1 MDPTLGPEQGDEKSV
16 WDRPVS
22 PVPTPSGVSQ
32 GWVSR
37 LVARYREGGG
47 SVRAAVAAVREPF
60 PRRTGVTGR

>member
-47 SVRAAVAAVREPF
+47 SVRAAVAARLKAVADVDRA
-60 PRRTGVTGR
+60 V